1 MATTTDISLQEQ
13 EQEQIKQDVLK
24 RMKRIE
30 GQIRGIQG
38 MIEGGKECEDILIQV
53 KAAKSALQS
62 TTRLILKRYLL
73 RCYVKSMEESGDVTE
88 ELNKVIKVM
97 TNFLDS

>member
-1 MATTTDISLQEQ
+1 MGDKDVAKQQAEQ
-13 EQEQIKQDVLK
+13 EKIKQDVLK

-30 GQIRGIQG
+30 GQVRGIQG
-38 MIEGGKECEDILIQV
+38 MIEGGKECEDILVQV

-62 TTRLILKRYLL
+62 ATRLILKRYLL
-73 RCYVKSMEESGDVTE
+73 RCYVKSMEEGQDMDK

-97 TNFLDS
+97 TSFIES